1 MRCPVTIQEK
11 ALGFRGRGLR
21 FPLKAHVGA
30 VEASSYR
37 VKFIHATHETS
48 PAPTL
53 EAMAVLGMAYT
64 LSIPFVV
71 KVRWVGNVATVFNNC
86 TLGLSVVA
94 GSQKL

>member
-11 ALGFRGRGLR
+11 VLGFRERGPRL
-21 FPLKAHVGA
+21 PLKAQVGA

-37 VKFIHATHETS
+37 VKFIHATHEIV
-48 PAPTL
+48 PAPAL
-53 EAMAVLGMAYT
+53 EAITVLGIAYT

-86 TLGLSVVA
+86 MLGL
-94 GSQKL
+94 